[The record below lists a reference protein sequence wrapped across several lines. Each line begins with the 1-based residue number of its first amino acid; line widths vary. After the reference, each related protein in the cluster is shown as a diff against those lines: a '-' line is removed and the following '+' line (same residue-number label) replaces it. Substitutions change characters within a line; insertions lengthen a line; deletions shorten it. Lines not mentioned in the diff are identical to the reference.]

1 MKIQKNKIYTF
12 GITSIAIFL
21 SIILWNTFHIS
32 YHTNGI
38 IGDYSINNYNSL
50 NDPIKYLIFILFPAF
65 IFFICNII
73 FEKKN
78 INSFILFSRY
88 EKNLE
93 DENDLI
99 LNIIFFILFLLI
111 LLEFFSLDF
120 SYHKL
125 DIFHSGQR
133 LNAAFKSLLDNSL
146 WSGSYITSGIF
157 IEIINAKLIWKLFD
171 FQSIGLV
178 RFSETLLILISKFLL
193 IILSYKI
200 TKIIFLK
207 KNLKTLFFVI
217 LSCIFLNLIDYDI
230 NSADLIESRE
240 IPNLILLILTLNYV
254 NVDNNKFKL
263 SFILLGLLSVLSFFW
278 SIDRAIIYNF
288 FMVSI
293 FIYFAVNKNFKGIG
307 YILSV
312 IIVCWI
318 LIFFLLQKEFSIF
331 ISNTV
336 SVLKEFSDIHGII
349 HPSLFS
355 DEPNSSRATKT
366 LSVILFSVLFSINL
380 IFKNKS
386 NDKNKKTKIF
396 LIFLSVLSF
405 LSYIYAIGRSDGG
418 HIRQAFGY
426 PLIFLML
433 LILLNIFQLL
443 NKINPNS
450 IIKHVKYFNLVLIP
464 FYSYI

>member
-78 INSFILFSRY
+78 INSFILFFRY

-318 LIFFLLQKEFSIF
+318 LIF
-331 ISNTV
+331 
-336 SVLKEFSDIHGII
+336 
-349 HPSLFS
+349 LF
-355 DEPNSSRATKT
+355 
-366 LSVILFSVLFSINL
+366 
-380 IFKNKS
+380 
-386 NDKNKKTKIF
+386 
-396 LIFLSVLSF
+396 
-405 LSYIYAIGRSDGG
+405 
-418 HIRQAFGY
+418 
-426 PLIFLML
+426 
-433 LILLNIFQLL
+433 
-443 NKINPNS
+443 
-450 IIKHVKYFNLVLIP
+450 
-464 FYSYI
+464 